1 MNNTPEQKPDFEK
14 ALGELEELVSRL
26 ESGEL
31 SLDESLDHFKRGIEL
46 TRSCQAILDEAQRTI
61 DRLTE
66 AGETPAQ
73 DAIDQPD

>member
-1 MNNTPEQKPDFEK
+1 MNNTPEQKPDFER

-61 DRLTE
+61 DRLTDV
-66 AGETPAQ
+66 GENPEQ
-73 DAIDQPD
+73 NAIDQPG

>member
-14 ALGELEELVSRL
+14 ALVELEELVSRL

-61 DRLTE
+61 DRLTD
-66 AGETPAQ
+66 AGEPPAQ
-73 DAIDQPD
+73 NAVDKPD

>member
-1 MNNTPEQKPDFEK
+1 MKNTPEQKPDFEK

-73 DAIDQPD
+73 KAVDQPD